1 MMGDVHSRI
10 RQLEKQLVEL
20 ESYSPEYVQTM
31 VRMVYNSSLSLY
43 SLAGLWWAAKQRESP
58 SSTPIPHPCSYN
70 NGRTPSSFQ
79 SQNIAQTSS

>member
-31 VRMVYNSSLSLY
+31 VRVHNVCKM
-43 SLAGLWWAAKQRESP
+43 SP
-58 SSTPIPHPCSYN
+58 FIIMFSCRFLVGNRAEGKPLDRTHTTPLLL
-70 NGRTPSSFQ
+70 Q
-79 SQNIAQTSS
+79 

>member
-31 VRMVYNSSLSLY
+31 VILHVCKMSL
-43 SLAGLWWAAKQRESP
+43 
-58 SSTPIPHPCSYN
+58 N
-70 NGRTPSSFQ
+70 NLVLL
-79 SQNIAQTSS
+79 

>member
-31 VRMVYNSSLSLY
+31 VRVVHKISLSLY
-43 SLAGLWWAAKQRESP
+43 SLVGFWWATK
-58 SSTPIPHPCSYN
+58 
-70 NGRTPSSFQ
+70 
-79 SQNIAQTSS
+79 

>member
-31 VRMVYNSSLSLY
+31 VRIVHNTSVFIFSCRFLVGSKAEGRPLVHTHT
-43 SLAGLWWAAKQRESP
+43 
-58 SSTPIPHPCSYN
+58 TPLLL
-70 NGRTPSSFQ
+70 Q
-79 SQNIAQTSS
+79 